1 MVVVALHVSLV
12 HAVQSVVVEHRIH
25 LSLTRI
31 VAGTN
36 GVHVSLLHQN
46 YVAKHGLHV
55 DGVTIEWMN
64 ILSVDTLEEYSLAVY
79 INQFILDSHLSETI
93 FGREYHLF
101 LVASLLA
108 NDNGIEIRLL

>member
-1 MVVVALHVSLV
+1 MVVVALYVSLV
-12 HAVQSVVVEHRIH
+12 HAVQSVVVEHGIH

-31 VAGTN
+31 VAGTD
-36 GVHVSLLHQN
+36 GVHVSLLHQD
-46 YVAKHGLHV
+46 YVAKHGLYV
-55 DGVTIEWMN
+55 DGVTIEWVN
-64 ILSVDTLEEYSLAVY
+64 ILGVDTLEEYSLAVY
-79 INQFILDSHLSETI
+79 INQFILDGHLSETV

>member
-1 MVVVALHVSLV
+1 MALYVSLV
-12 HAVQSVVVEHRIH
+12 HTVQSVVVEHRIH

-36 GVHVSLLHQN
+36 GVHVSLLHQD
-46 YVAKHGLHV
+46 YVVKHSLHI

-64 ILSVDTLEEYSLAVY
+64 ILGVDTLEEYSLAVY
-79 INQFILDSHLSETI
+79 INQFALDGNLSETV

-101 LVASLLA
+101 LVACLLA

>member
-1 MVVVALHVSLV
+1 MVVVALYVSLV

-36 GVHVSLLHQN
+36 GVHIGLFHQN
-46 YVAKHGLHV
+46 HVAKHSLHI
-55 DGVTIEWMN
+55 DGVTIEWVN
-64 ILSVDTLEEYSLAVY
+64 ILGVDTLEEYSLAVY
-79 INQFILDSHLSETI
+79 INQFILDGHLSETV

-108 NDNGIEIRLL
+108 NDNGIEVRLL

>member
-12 HAVQSVVVEHRIH
+12 HAVQSVVVEHGIH
-25 LSLTRI
+25 LCLARI
-31 VAGTN
+31 VTGTN
-36 GVHVSLLHQN
+36 GVHVCLLHQD

-55 DGVTIEWMN
+55 DGVAIEWVN
-64 ILSVDTLEEYSLAVY
+64 ILGVDTLEEYSLAVN
-79 INQFILDSHLSETI
+79 INQFILDGHLSEAV